1 MGLNTKNGYKMANPK
16 KPKASK
22 DEGLFKSVMLAY
34 MVLVLHVLLM
44 VLLGLMVIF
53 FRGVVQ
59 YMLWIFIA
67 GTLVIIISAAYFYR
81 RMKAE
86 GKTLKQMLSSPM
98 LKGRPVEVSF
108 LGGLASFRVGAP
120 GNMQQLESRTAD
132 PSRQLEDPETAR
144 IRELTELARMLEK
157 DLITREEYNQ
167 AKKTLL
173 K

>member
-1 MGLNTKNGYKMANPK
+1 MVAPK
-16 KPKASK
+16 KTVKEK

-44 VLLGLMVIF
+44 VVLGLMVIF

-59 YMLWIFIA
+59 YMFWIFIA
-67 GTLVIIISAAYFYR
+67 GALAIIISGYYFYR

-86 GKTLKQMLSSPM
+86 GKTLKQMLSSPV
-98 LKGRPVEVSF
+98 LNGRPVEVSF

-120 GNMQQLESRTAD
+120 GHAPQIESGTAN
-132 PSRQLEDPETAR
+132 PTQQLEDPETIR

-157 DLITREEYNQ
+157 NLITREEYNQ
-167 AKKTLL
+167 AKHALL
-173 K
+173 NPKISDQL

>member
-1 MGLNTKNGYKMANPK
+1 MATPK
-16 KPKASK
+16 KTAK
-22 DEGLFKSVMLAY
+22 DKGEGLFKSVMLAY

-44 VLLGLMVIF
+44 VVLGLMVIF

-67 GTLVIIISAAYFYR
+67 GALAIIMSAYYFYR

-86 GKTLKQMLSSPM
+86 GKTLKQMFSSQM
-98 LKGRPVEVSF
+98 LTGRPVEVSF

-120 GNMQQLESRTAD
+120 GNAQQLESRMANPTH
-132 PSRQLEDPETAR
+132 QLEDPETTR
-144 IRELTELARMLEK
+144 IRELTELAKMLEK

-173 K
+173 KSI

>member
-1 MGLNTKNGYKMANPK
+1 MGASK
-16 KPKASK
+16 KTGKDK
-22 DEGLFKSVMLAY
+22 DEGLFKSIMLAY
-34 MVLVLHVLLM
+34 MVLVLHVLLIAA
-44 VLLGLMVIF
+44 LGLMVIF

-67 GTLVIIISAAYFYR
+67 GALVIIISAYYFYR

-98 LKGRPVEVSF
+98 LNGRPVEVSF

-120 GNMQQLESRTAD
+120 GQAPQIESGMANSTQ
-132 PSRQLEDPETAR
+132 QLEDPETIR

-157 DLITREEYNQ
+157 NLITREEYNH
-167 AKKTLL
+167 AKQTLL
-173 K
+173 NPKISDPL

>member
-1 MGLNTKNGYKMANPK
+1 MATPTKNTKDKG
-16 KPKASK
+16 
-22 DEGLFKSVMLAY
+22 DGLFKSVMLAY

-44 VLLGLMVIF
+44 VALGLMVIF

-67 GTLVIIISAAYFYR
+67 GALAVIISAYYLYR

-86 GKTLKQMLSSPM
+86 GKTLKQMFSSPM
-98 LKGRPVEVSF
+98 LNGRPVEVSF
-108 LGGLASFRVGAP
+108 LGGLASFRVGAR
-120 GNMQQLESRTAD
+120 GHAQQLESGMAESTH
-132 PSRQLEDPETAR
+132 QLEDPETAR

-173 K
+173 KTI

>member
-1 MGLNTKNGYKMANPK
+1 MATPK
-16 KPKASK
+16 KTAK
-22 DEGLFKSVMLAY
+22 DKGEGLFKSVMLAY

-44 VLLGLMVIF
+44 VVLGLMVIF

-67 GTLVIIISAAYFYR
+67 GALAIIMSAYYFYR

-98 LKGRPVEVSF
+98 LNGRPVEVSF

-120 GNMQQLESRTAD
+120 GHAQQLESRMVD
-132 PSRQLEDPETAR
+132 PTYQLEDPETAR

-157 DLITREEYNQ
+157 DLITREEYNR

-173 K
+173 KSR